1 MSENEPQD
9 ANYDRVLDL
18 DESLLRTCL
27 SEGEQDNPVVDNEAE
42 KTNLEDKEA
51 KAREHM
57 QRSPTK
63 DENVLGKEIPKKLLK
78 ELDDSERKNEKQKS
92 KQETAETKVIEKKVE
107 QPNAENEKEKEK
119 EKKGSKES
127 IGGKNSKDKETN
139 KAVETSKS
147 ALAEKSN
154 TGMQKALQLVRRGKQ
169 GNVPYKPG
177 KLSNL
182 RSSRK
187 FDRENRCLENA
198 QANVYPFVKCYQTKE
213 NLKQGAIEF
222 QRSLL
227 IDLLFNAYYQF
238 ESDFYEER
246 TVISFKRF
254 TNIDPASPSVDHT
267 QKALSKH
274 KLPFAFCVEWFVSQS
289 GQNDVNLGG
298 IA

>member
-1 MSENEPQD
+1 MILGCSKERPQQMTFISRIEGCAGRKSEDEPQD

-154 TGMQKALQLVRRGKQ
+154 TGMQKALQLVVRQ
-169 GNVPYKPG
+169 
-177 KLSNL
+177 
-182 RSSRK
+182 RSSRMK
-187 FDRENRCLENA
+187 LFEEKRKARERALQARKAQQSQEFSKIRQRKSLSRKRASKCLSIRKMLSNKGKPKA
-198 QANVYPFVKCYQTKE
+198 
-213 NLKQGAIEF
+213 
-222 QRSLL
+222 RS
-227 IDLLFNAYYQF
+227 N
-238 ESDFYEER
+238 
-246 TVISFKRF
+246 
-254 TNIDPASPSVDHT
+254 
-267 QKALSKH
+267 
-274 KLPFAFCVEWFVSQS
+274 
-289 GQNDVNLGG
+289 
-298 IA
+298 